1 MRNKI
6 QSDAVKSII
15 DNNYHGIIDV
25 APRVGKSK
33 IAIDSIKKLKKQK
46 ILITAPYNSILDSW
60 QEEFRKWK
68 IAKTKRPE
76 VINQRSL
83 EKVDLSKYNLVISDE
98 IHTLSDRQLSCLKN
112 SKVLGFSGS
121 IANKTKMKLRENLG
135 IKPIFTYSIE
145 QAIKDGIIS
154 DYEIKIISCQL
165 DSSRKYISAGNKAK
179 PFKTTEFAN
188 YNYLSSMFD
197 KFKKLA
203 WNDTKKYTPV
213 KYAFASKRADLLY
226 KSNTKISACQ
236 KLLKQLNRTLI
247 FTARTEVADILGN
260 ASYHSKVKED
270 TLASF
275 INGDIDK
282 LAVCEMTSMGITIP
296 NLKTG
301 VFHQLKSSEESA
313 IQKVMRMCNWEDD
326 SVATIYI
333 FMYANTQD
341 EIWVNKA
348 IEPFD
353 QNKIEF
359 TNINKLLV

>member
-15 DNNYHGIIDV
+15 DNNYQGIIDV

-46 ILITAPYNSILDSW
+46 ILITAPYNSILNSW

-68 IAKTKRPE
+68 VAKTKRPE

-83 EKVDLSKYNLVISDE
+83 EKVDLSKYDLIISDE
-98 IHTLSDRQLSCLKN
+98 IHTLSDRQLSCLEN

-121 IANKTKMKLRENLG
+121 IANKTKIKLKESLG
-135 IKPIFTYSIE
+135 IKPIFTYSID

-154 DYEIKIISCQL
+154 DYEINIITCQL
-165 DSSRKYISAGNKAK
+165 DSKRKYISAGNKAK
-179 PFKTTEFAN
+179 PFKTTEFHN

-197 KFKKLA
+197 KFKRLA
-203 WNDTKKYTPV
+203 WNDDRKYTPI
-213 KYAFASKRADLLY
+213 KYSFASKRADLLY
-226 KSNTKISACQ
+226 KSDTKILACQ
-236 KLLKQLNRTLI
+236 KLLKTLNRALI
-247 FTARTEVADILGN
+247 FTARTEVADILGD
-260 ASYHSKVKED
+260 ASYHSKVKGD
-270 TLASF
+270 TLSSF
-275 INGDIDK
+275 IDGDIDK
-282 LAVCEMTSMGITIP
+282 LAVCEMSSMGITIP

-313 IQKVMRMCNWEDD
+313 IQKVMRMCNWQDD
-326 SVATIYI
+326 SIATVYV

-341 EIWVNKA
+341 ELWVNKA

-353 QNKIEF
+353 QSKISF
-359 TNINKLLV
+359 LNLNKL